1 MIEERTEGSVP
12 KAERRRAHQ
21 VVPEAVD
28 VAIIGSGLGGLVAG
42 AYLARSGLT
51 VAVFEQHY
59 VAGGCATQ
67 FARGPKKARYHFDV
81 GLHYIGDCER
91 EGTIPSLLRGV
102 GVELSY
108 ERLDPDGFDTLVFP
122 GLEFRIPAD
131 LGVYRDRLC
140 RTFPRE
146 RRAIDR
152 YVRLVRATMKA
163 TRMVDQGARL
173 SLRAAWTMGL
183 DALRLGRIHASTIHE
198 VLDGCGIR
206 DPRLR
211 GVILGQSGD
220 YGVPPSEASALLHL
234 GLAGHYFRGA
244 YYPRGGGQVIA
255 DRLAETIEKRGG
267 GVHLRRGIERILVG
281 SDGAARGVRLEA
293 RAGEPPRDVRARA
306 VLSNAD
312 LSMTLFRLLGAEHL
326 PASWAERASGYKM
339 AAALFMTFLGV
350 SGDLRA
356 KGMRPAN
363 YWVYD
368 DFDLERA
375 YRAEDPR
382 RTGGVYV
389 TSASLKDPSN
399 AAHHAPAGITNVEV
413 MTLVPPTLE
422 PWGVVPLDAEGWRY
436 GESAAY
442 RERKAAL
449 EEQMVGR
456 LDALFP
462 GAARAVVFRESATP
476 VSHARFTRATGGTGY
491 GLAATPSQF
500 MGRRPGYRGPIPGLY
515 LCGASTRSGH
525 GIVGAMLGGR
535 QAAMRIAKDLGRA
548 IPLHDEV

>member
-1 MIEERTEGSVP
+1 MIEGRSEEVVT

-21 VVPEAVD
+21 ALPEAVD
-28 VAIIGSGLGGLVAG
+28 VAIVGSGLGGLMAG
-42 AYLARSGLT
+42 AHLARGGLS

-81 GLHYIGDCER
+81 GLHYIGDCDR
-91 EGTIPSLLRGV
+91 DGTIPSLLRSV
-102 GVELSY
+102 GVELAY
-108 ERLDPDGFDTLVFP
+108 EQLDPDGFDTLVFP
-122 GLEFRIPAD
+122 GLEFRIPAQ
-131 LGVYRDRLC
+131 LEVYRERLC

-152 YVRLVRATMKA
+152 YVRLVRAAMKA
-163 TRMVDQGARL
+163 TRLADAGGRL

-183 DALRLGRIHASTIHE
+183 DALRIGRIHASTIRDVIE
-198 VLDGCGIR
+198 GCGVR
-206 DPRLR
+206 DPGLR
-211 GVILGQSGD
+211 GVLLGQSGD
-220 YGVPPSEASALLHL
+220 YGVPPSEASAILHL

-255 DRLAETIEKRGG
+255 DRLAETIEKAGG
-267 GVHLRRGIERILVG
+267 GVHLRRGVERILVG
-281 SDGAARGVRLEA
+281 EGGVARGVRLEA
-293 RAGEPPRDVRARA
+293 RAGEPARDVRARV

-312 LSMTLFRLLGAEHL
+312 LSMTLLRLLGPEHL
-326 PASWAERASGYKM
+326 PASWAERARSFQMGG
-339 AAALFMTFLGV
+339 ALFMTFLGV
-350 SGDLRA
+350 SADLRA

-368 DFDLERA
+368 DFDIEKA
-375 YRAEDPR
+375 YRTGDSQ
-382 RTGGVYV
+382 RTGGVYI

-399 AAHHAPAGITNVEV
+399 AAHHAPPGVTNVEV

-422 PWGVVPLDAEGWRY
+422 PWGVTPLDAEGWRY
-436 GESAAY
+436 GETAAY

-449 EEQMVGR
+449 EEQMIGR
-456 LDALFP
+456 LETLFP
-462 GAARAVVFRESATP
+462 GSAQAIVFRESATP

-491 GLAATPSQF
+491 GLAATPAQF
-500 MGRRPGYRGPIPGLY
+500 LGRRPGYRGPIPGLY

-535 QAAMRIAKDLGRA
+535 QAALRIANDLGRA
-548 IPLHDEV
+548 ARLHD